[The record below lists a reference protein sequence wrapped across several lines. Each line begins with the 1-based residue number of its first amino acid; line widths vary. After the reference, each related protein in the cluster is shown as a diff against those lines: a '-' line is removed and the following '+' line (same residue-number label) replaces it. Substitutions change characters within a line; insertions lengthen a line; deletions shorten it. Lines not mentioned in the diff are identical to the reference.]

1 MSTRKERSSISSIS
15 YKVENS
21 PIGNCWLKVLT
32 SVLLLANLA
41 DALKAGESIQL
52 ATGSPSLGINNADSS
67 LEQLIEMRLNES
79 ASSSVQSSQ
88 SQELLSRKRRY
99 LVFPEGSSFQMVYD
113 EIVGVVDHT
122 NYLILGITVALAW
135 ELPSKPPSEELDD
148 LLTKLEDGTIDISRN
163 DTVSNITYV
172 DDASDSSSTT
182 TTTIK
187 PPDYKPN
194 YINLSS
200 LGGPS
205 SGGNSYYSSS
215 PVFRTPMHPSHQ
227 YADSYYHRPKG
238 GRRKDNHYYYTR
250 PGVSS
255 SNPFAKWA
263 RPYTPAQNSRYPYW
277 ALNSRLKNRHYGYKT
292 QQAAPPA
299 AQRRQDSRT
308 TTTTTTS
315 RPTRRPA
322 PRHHRIYPVF
332 GKRSIPDAANPHQR
346 QRRSGVA
353 TEHEDKLSRL
363 EQLQI
368 KHHRRSR
375 QALYERVEK
384 YLDKRGHHGHHCV
397 LRTLCETGQKSGEEE
412 PGTFVGE
419 LMRAV
424 FTIPEAMDNEPVA
437 YRDTHYDKAHASK
450 QDCAAL
456 YPGCKQSMWQAQFIK

>member
-1 MSTRKERSSISSIS
+1 MSCRKKRTAE
-15 YKVENS
+15 EGNS
-21 PIGNCWLKVLT
+21 PVGNCWLAALAL
-32 SVLLLANLA
+32 LLLANLSNLA
-41 DALKAGESIQL
+41 DALKDGESIQL
-52 ATGSPSLGINNADSS
+52 PPGNPSLNIKNVDSS

-79 ASSSVQSSQ
+79 ESSSVQDRHSHSQ
-88 SQELLSRKRRY
+88 SQALLSRKRRY

-148 LLTKLEDGTIDISRN
+148 LLTKLEDGTLDISRN

-172 DDASDSSSTT
+172 DDASATT
-182 TTTIK
+182 TTSK

-200 LGGPS
+200 YQGYQGGS
-205 SGGNSYYSSS
+205 NSYYSSS

-227 YADSYYHRPKG
+227 YADRYYSRPKG
-238 GRRKDNHYYYTR
+238 GRRKDNHYYYSR

-255 SNPFAKWA
+255 SNPFSKWA
-263 RPYTPAQNSRYPYW
+263 KPYTPAQNSRYPYW
-277 ALNSRLKNRHYGYKT
+277 ALNSRMKDRYYGYKS
-292 QQAAPPA
+292 QQAAPPV
-299 AQRRQDSRT
+299 AQRRQDSS

-315 RPTRRPA
+315 RPTRKPA
-322 PRHHRIYPVF
+322 PRHHHIYPVF
-332 GKRSIPDAANPHQR
+332 GKRSIPDATNPLKR

-353 TEHEDKLSRL
+353 TEHEDKISRL

-368 KHHRRSR
+368 RHHRRSR
-375 QALYERVEK
+375 QSLYERVEK

-397 LRTLCETGQKSGEEE
+397 LRTLCETGQKSQEEE

-424 FTIPEAMDNEPVA
+424 FTLPEAMDNEPVA
-437 YRDTHYDKAHASK
+437 YRDTHYDKAHAAQ
-450 QDCAAL
+450 QDCATL
-456 YPGCKQSMWQAQFIK
+456 YPECKQSMWQAQFIQ